1 MVDNRDGV
9 LVEVGCLRL
18 RGGRGV
24 IPSDRVAVVLDD
36 DDDDGCCLRGRRG
49 ADSAD
54 RTMVDG
60 VFVLYL
66 LLVKAR
72 GAPNFGRCHRH
83 SRRLQ
88 NGDDIFRQNGDVKS
102 RADN

>member
-54 RTMVDG
+54 RTN
-60 VFVLYL
+60 
-66 LLVKAR
+66 K
-72 GAPNFGRCHRH
+72 
-83 SRRLQ
+83 
-88 NGDDIFRQNGDVKS
+88 
-102 RADN
+102 